1 MDRKKISLGS
11 GLGVFLL
18 GIILLLFTFY
28 IAYSVFTNPETLTG
42 FQVLIPEMSGEA
54 GQVIGP
60 IVEIMSYVV
69 AGILLWVMGSIS
81 GRIAKY
87 GITMFKTFKQEP
99 QVSKKEGDQE

>member
-1 MDRKKISLGS
+1 MDKKKISLGT
-11 GLGVFLL
+11 GLGVFLI

-28 IAYSVFTNPETLTG
+28 TAYSVFTNPETLTG

-54 GQVIGP
+54 SQVIGP
-60 IVEIMSYVV
+60 IVKIMSYIV

-87 GITMFKTFKQEP
+87 GITMFKNFKKEEP
-99 QVSKKEGDQE
+99 QASEE